1 MTLWGGRFETGPGD
15 ALWDYTRDD
24 SDRRLLEDD
33 VLGSIA
39 HVTMLG
45 SSGILGDEERSGLL
59 DGLAVILDEA
69 RSGGFGFVEADED
82 VHTAVERRLHEIIG
96 DLAGKL
102 HTGRSRN
109 DQVAL
114 DVRLYAV
121 RSGWDRIDQLHR
133 YALLLADMAEKHA
146 ETVIPSYTHLQQAQP
161 TTLGHH
167 LLAYAWMAKRDIDRF
182 RGALERVD
190 VSPLG
195 AGASAGTSLPIDPEE
210 SARLLGMAS
219 VFENS
224 LDAVGSRDHL
234 AEYVFCCAQAMVNLS
249 RFAEEIVLWSTSEF
263 DRLRLD
269 DTVTTGSS
277 ALPQKRNPDIA
288 ELVRGR
294 SARVAGD
301 LTSIIALQKALPLSY
316 NRDLQEDKRLLFDA
330 DDVLGSSLAAM
341 SALLAHAEFEAVS
354 PAGETLALDLAE
366 ALVGRGVPF
375 REAHRA
381 VGKLLL
387 DLDAEDRTLAG
398 ATESDLTRAHAG
410 FTAADLGLLDA
421 PSSVARRASRGGGSP
436 ESVRS
441 QAVELRAQLA
451 AAVG

>member
-1 MTLWGGRFETGPGD
+1 VTLWGGRFEAGPGE
-15 ALWDYTRDD
+15 ALWDYTRDE

-45 SSGILGDEERSGLL
+45 SSGILSGEERDGLL

-69 RSGGFGFVEADED
+69 RSAGFGFVEADED
-82 VHTAVERRLHEIIG
+82 VHTAVERRLHEIVG

-133 YALLLADMAEKHA
+133 YALLLADIAEKHA

-210 SARLLGMAS
+210 SARLLGMSS

-301 LTSIIALQKALPLSY
+301 LASIIALQKALPLSY

-341 SALLAHAEFEAVS
+341 TALLNHTEFAAATPS
-354 PAGETLALDLAE
+354 GETVALDLAE

-387 DLDAEDRTLAG
+387 DLEAAGRTLAG
-398 ATESDLTRAHAG
+398 ATESDLTLAHAG
-410 FTAADLGLLDA
+410 FTAADLGLID
-421 PSSVARRASRGGGSP
+421 PSSSVARRASRGGGSP

-441 QAVELRAQLA
+441 QAADLRAQLA
-451 AAVG
+451 EAVG